1 MLCYRSLSRDHSAS
15 MIAIVCSALFLIIG
29 LSATSFALP
38 SKSQIFYKSGQTQ
51 LEEAIP
57 WFSGWRLNGEALNL
71 SQLLDEGKINGTR
84 GYLLLLCSTQC
95 LDCREGLRMINTA
108 REKLSQNRIQLIV
121 GFLED
126 IDGHSLKGWLVQQ
139 MMISDDQLK
148 ASPIRAVL
156 QKNRLKRIG
165 KSKKRRDKKSSIKND
180 LAALEPIYFI
190 DRYLTLAKRFGVEG
204 IPPPKEEVSG
214 GESGGEKEEEDLE
227 EETPNVRELEPLL
240 PRSFLFNEQGV
251 VIQIVGRE
259 GYDFIEKVQRTL
271 NTNQPL

>member
-1 MLCYRSLSRDHSAS
+1 
-15 MIAIVCSALFLIIG
+15 
-29 LSATSFALP
+29 
-38 SKSQIFYKSGQTQ
+38 
-51 LEEAIP
+51 
-57 WFSGWRLNGEALNL
+57 
-71 SQLLDEGKINGTR
+71 
-84 GYLLLLCSTQC
+84 
-95 LDCREGLRMINTA
+95 MINTA

-214 GESGGEKEEEDLE
+214 GESGGEKEKEDLE